1 MKQRTKILNAL
12 ILPLLAVLL
21 TITPVA
27 ASSGPVVIVDFSWD
41 SVQMHNRIA
50 GYVIEKAFGKKV
62 EYLFAESLPGFM
74 GLERGDAHLS
84 MEGWVDN
91 ILEVWERVTTN
102 GKVESLGTNF
112 PDAPQGWY
120 VPTYMITGDKER
132 GIEPVAPDLKSVA
145 DLAKY
150 KHLFIDPEN
159 PKMGRLYNG
168 PAGWRVTSIN
178 EMKVKAYGLAD
189 HFEAFSAGSETALST
204 AIKRAYDRG
213 RPVLAYYWEPTW
225 VMGLLDMT
233 LLEEPPH
240 DDALWNEE
248 HNFGCGFPSVRVL
261 IVANSK
267 FVKEN
272 PEIADFLRN
281 YSTTLEQN
289 NKALAFMFQNNAD
302 TRQAAV
308 WFLREYEDVW
318 SGWLSAEAADKV
330 RAALKE
336 ER

>member
-1 MKQRTKILNAL
+1 M
-12 ILPLLAVLL
+12 
-21 TITPVA
+21 
-27 ASSGPVVIVDFSWD
+27 
-41 SVQMHNRIA
+41 
-50 GYVIEKAFGKKV
+50 
-62 EYLFAESLPGFM
+62 M
-74 GLERGDAHLS
+74 GIERGDAHLS

-91 ILEVWERVTTN
+91 LLEVWERMTSS
-102 GKVESLGTNF
+102 GKAESLGTNF

-120 VPTYMITGDKER
+120 VPTYMIKGDKER

-150 KHLFIDPEN
+150 KDLFIDPEN
-159 PKMGRLYNG
+159 PKLGRLYNG

-178 EMKVKAYGLAD
+178 EMKMKGYGLEK

-213 RPVLAYYWEPTW
+213 LPVLAYYWEPTW

-233 LLEEPPH
+233 RLEEPPY
-240 DDALWNEE
+240 DEALWTEE
-248 HNFGCGFPSVRVL
+248 KNFACGFPSVRVL

-289 NKALAFMFQNNAD
+289 NKALAFMFQNDAD
-302 TRQAAV
+302 TQQAAV
-308 WFLREYEDVW
+308 WFLREYDDIW
-318 SGWLSAEAADKV
+318 SKWLPAEAAEKV

-336 ER
+336 EK

>member
-1 MKQRTKILNAL
+1 MKLRTKIVNAL
-12 ILPLLAVLL
+12 ILLTFAVLV
-21 TITPVA
+21 TAAPVMA
-27 ASSGPVVIVDFSWD
+27 ADTVVIVDFSWD

-62 EYLFAESLPGFM
+62 DYIFAESLPGMM
-74 GLERGDAHLS
+74 GIERGDAHLS

-91 ILEVWERVTTN
+91 LLEVWERMTSS
-102 GKVESLGTNF
+102 GKAESLGTNF

-120 VPTYMITGDKER
+120 VPTYMIKGDKER

-150 KHLFIDPEN
+150 KDLFIDPEN
-159 PKMGRLYNG
+159 PKLGRLYNG

-178 EMKVKAYGLAD
+178 EMKMKGYGLEK

-213 RPVLAYYWEPTW
+213 LPVLAYYWEPTW

-233 LLEEPPH
+233 RLEEPPY
-240 DDALWNEE
+240 DEALWTEE
-248 HNFGCGFPSVRVL
+248 KNFACGFPSVRVL

-289 NKALAFMFQNNAD
+289 NKALAFMFQNDAD
-302 TRQAAV
+302 TQQAAV
-308 WFLREYEDVW
+308 WFLREYDDIW
-318 SGWLSAEAADKV
+318 SKWLPAEAAAKV

-336 ER
+336 EK